1 MTKLEVSKDLLK
13 EMIFDFIQWYD
24 ATNTDIDIGPDTLRN
39 MKKELW
45 NYEYRLKPLNE
56 ALLDLSY
63 DKWKKENH
71 KLTELYKN
79 VAIQNASNSNE
90 PYIVALNT
98 IREYERVFNCK

>member
-1 MTKLEVSKDLLK
+1 MTKLEVSEHLLK
-13 EMIFDFIQWYD
+13 EMIFGFIDWYN
-24 ATNTDIDIGPDTLRN
+24 ANNTDIDIKPDTLRN
-39 MKKELW
+39 MKKELS
-45 NYEYRLKPLNE
+45 NYKYRLKPLNE

-63 DKWKKENH
+63 DKWKNENH

-90 PYIVALNT
+90 PFIVALNT